1 MKRPQSE
8 SLVHILLDE
17 PFVAYWDW
25 DIAGNKA
32 YLSDGLKNIL
42 GYSSKDV
49 LPDIPDILAN
59 LIVEEDYPSV
69 ITAYK
74 THVASKGLVPYEVR
88 VRYHSKTGG
97 VVHVQSKGRVTEWDK
112 DDNPLR
118 MVGIHTDITTLIKN
132 KEALRKKTEQQ
143 QLIVEGINAG
153 IWDWDIQTGK
163 EWWSPRFYELL
174 GYAEN
179 EIEPSYHSFLHELLH
194 PEDRQPLESAVDK
207 HLASGIL
214 YKLDIRLKK
223 KDGSYGWFE
232 TSGKAKFDT
241 DGKPLQM
248 VGSIS
253 SIDERKRIQLQL
265 ENTRLLLTE
274 TSSMTKVGGWDYDVE
289 SGIVNWSDEVYK
301 IHKLPEGLQPT
312 MERVNALYTPES
324 RQKLNDA
331 IAETVRQLKPYDL
344 ELRSLTSA
352 GEIKWVRAIGKPTIN
367 SSGQVTGLR
376 GTVQD
381 IHEQKLKELQL
392 QHSYDIIAEQNKRLF
407 NFAHIVSH
415 NLRSHVAN
423 IQTTVSVLQIS
434 NDQQQR
440 GALLHN
446 LEKTAGILQ
455 QTITHLNEVVQVQTE
470 ISKSRSVLYF
480 EEVFTGIV
488 CILQASIDATGAVIE
503 KDFSASP
510 SIEYV
515 PSYLESILLNLV
527 SNALRYRHP
536 ERQPQILVKTF
547 IHNNRIVLAVQ
558 DNGLGIDLEKYGAK
572 LFGMYNTFHSNPE
585 SRGIGLFITKNQVEA
600 LGGTIQVESTP
611 GYGASFRVVF

>member
-1 MKRPQSE
+1 MKRPQIE
-8 SLVHILLDE
+8 SLLDILLDE

-32 YLSDGLKNIL
+32 FLSDGLKNML

-49 LPDIPDILAN
+49 LPDIPDLLAN
-59 LIVEEDYPSV
+59 LIVEEDFPNA

-74 THVASKGLVPYEVR
+74 THVASKGLVPYDVR
-88 VRYHSKTGG
+88 LRYHSKNGG
-97 VVHVQSKGRVTEWDK
+97 IVHVQSKGRVTEWDK
-112 DDNPLR
+112 EDTPLR

-163 EWWSPRFYELL
+163 EWWSPRFYELI

-179 EIEPSYHSFLHELLH
+179 EIEPSYHNFLHKVLH
-194 PEDRQPLESAVDK
+194 PDHRPMVESAIQEHLDK
-207 HLASGIL
+207 GIL
-214 YKLDIRLKK
+214 YKLDIQLKK

-232 TSGKAKFDT
+232 TSGKAKFGI
-241 DGKPLQM
+241 DGEPLQM
-248 VGSIS
+248 VGSII

-274 TSSMTKVGGWDYDVE
+274 TSSMTKVGGWNYDFE
-289 SGIVNWSDEVYK
+289 SGNVNWSDEVYQ
-301 IHKLPEGLQPT
+301 IHELPEGLQPD
-312 MERVNALYTPES
+312 MDKVNSLYTPES
-324 RQKLNDA
+324 RLILNTA
-331 IAETVRQLKPYDL
+331 MQETVQQLKPYDL
-344 ELRSLTSA
+344 ELRSLTTT
-352 GEIKWVRAIGKPTIN
+352 GEIRWVRAIGKPILN
-367 SSGQVTGLR
+367 GNGKVTGLR

-381 IHEQKLKELQL
+381 IHEQKLKELEL

-423 IQTTVSVLQIS
+423 IQTTLTVLQIS
-434 NDQQQR
+434 NDQQQK
-440 GALLHN
+440 AFLLHN
-446 LEKTAGILQ
+446 LEKTAGVLQ

-470 ISKSRSVLYF
+470 ISKARSVLFF
-480 EEVFTGIV
+480 EEVFTGIL
-488 CILQASIDATGAVIE
+488 CILQASIEAADALVE

-515 PSYLESILLNLV
+515 PAYLESILLNLV
-527 SNALRYRHP
+527 SNAIRYRHP
-536 ERQPQILVKTF
+536 ERQPQILVKTSVKDT
-547 IHNNRIVLAVQ
+547 RIVLEVQ
-558 DNGLGIDLEKYGAK
+558 DNGQGIDIEKHGAK
-572 LFGMYNTFHSNPE
+572 LFGMYNTFHTNPE

-600 LGGTIQVESTP
+600 LGGTIYAESTP
-611 GYGASFRVVF
+611 GTGTTFRVIF

>member
-8 SLVHILLDE
+8 SLVQILLDE

-32 YLSDGLKNIL
+32 FFSDGLKNML
-42 GYSSKDV
+42 GYDATDI
-49 LPDIPDILAN
+49 LPDIPDLLAN
-59 LIVEEDYPSV
+59 MVVEEDYPSV

-74 THVASKGLVPYEVR
+74 IHVASKGLVPYEVR
-88 VRYHSKTGG
+88 VRYRSKTGG
-97 VVHVQSKGRVTEWDK
+97 IVHVQSKGRITEWDK
-112 DDNPLR
+112 EGNPLR

-132 KEALRKKTEQQ
+132 KEALRQKTEQQ

-163 EWWSPRFYELL
+163 EWWSPRFYELI
-174 GYAEN
+174 GYTEK
-179 EIEPSYHSFLHELLH
+179 EIEPSYQNFLHKLLH
-194 PEDRQPLESAVDK
+194 AEDRPAVESAVEE
-207 HLASGIL
+207 HLKKGVL
-214 YKLDIRLKK
+214 YKLEIRLKK
-223 KDGSYGWFE
+223 KDGSYGWYE

-241 DGKPLQM
+241 DGQPLQM

-289 SGIVNWSDEVYK
+289 TGTVNWSDEVYK
-301 IHKLPEGLQPT
+301 IHKLPEDVQPDLDK
-312 MERVNALYTPES
+312 VNALYTPES
-324 RQKLNDA
+324 RQLLNNA
-331 IAETVRQLKPYDL
+331 IAETVKLLKPYDL
-344 ELRSLTSA
+344 ELCSLTSD
-352 GEIKWVRAIGKPTIN
+352 GEVKWVRAIGKPIIN

-381 IHEQKLKELQL
+381 IHEQKLKELEL
-392 QHSYDIIAEQNKRLF
+392 QHSYAIIAEQNKRLF

-423 IQTTVSVLQIS
+423 IQTTLSVLQIS
-434 NDQQQR
+434 SDQQQK
-440 GALLHN
+440 AYLLHN
-446 LEKTAGILQ
+446 LENTAGILQ
-455 QTITHLNEVVQVQTE
+455 QTISHLHEVVQVQTE
-470 ISKSRSVLYF
+470 INKSRSVLYF
-480 EEVFTGIV
+480 QEVFTGIL
-488 CILQASIDATGAVIE
+488 CILQAAIEDSGAMIE
-503 KDFSASP
+503 QDFSASP

-515 PSYLESILLNLV
+515 PAYLESILLNLV

-536 ERQPQILVKTF
+536 ERQPHILVKTF
-547 IHNNRIVLAVQ
+547 LQNNRTVLAVQ

-572 LFGMYNTFHSNPE
+572 LFGMYNTFHRNPE

-611 GYGASFRVVF
+611 GYGASFRVIF